1 MLRSH
6 ALRTLLRLKL
16 RGTVRRQWLRI
27 RTPKGILLTLLGLG
41 LFGIWLGSITFSSV
55 VRGSQISSLD
65 GLRGTVRLG
74 AIALTTLSLSSA
86 LSHRG
91 LFLPREEI
99 ERLFSAPLKRADLVR
114 YRLLAGFGRSFF
126 GGLILAVLVMPRMP
140 RKLFAFCGVMAGM
153 LTLPFLHQALAILLA
168 SLERRWARILKRFG
182 SSFFVSVAL
191 LFGLFFFVI
200 FLGRS
205 AQELPFLEAWLEHG
219 SAGDPLS
226 HPWLARIAWPF
237 TPWVEAI
244 TATDWPQFL
253 LWFGLCLFFGLGL
266 FEATACLPMDYR
278 ELSLETSASVAARIR
293 RARGGV
299 GGAAASRVL
308 RSTVGWSIPWLFGR
322 GPAGAVA
329 WRKLG
334 AIVRKAKGTLWVSGL
349 VLIFLTVLSSVFGI
363 RDDTGLLAPVMISFF
378 GIFYLCAGL
387 RFDFRDELP
396 RMEVIKAWPLSPI
409 RIFTAMILPEVMLV
423 TLLLLSAVFLRAA
436 IIGEF
441 HPLTLVVCGY
451 QPLLV
456 LAWVALDN
464 TIFLFVPIRFVPGQ
478 EGALQNAG
486 RGTLLMLARIFFLF
500 VALVV
505 PAGVGALARLT
516 ATMLEVHPRVGWA
529 AAIGAAWG
537 SLLAM
542 NILLLFC
549 GGVAFRRFDVA
560 RDRG

>member
-1 MLRSH
+1 MLRSR

-16 RGTVRRQWLRI
+16 RGTVRRQWLRL
-27 RTPKGILLTLLGLG
+27 RTPKGILLSLLGLG
-41 LFGIWLGSITFSSV
+41 LFGIWFGSITLSSL
-55 VRGSQISSLD
+55 VRSPQLSSLD
-65 GLRGTVRLG
+65 ELRGTVRLG

-91 LFLPREEI
+91 LFLPGEEI

-114 YRLLAGFGRSFF
+114 YRLLAGLGRSFF
-126 GGLILAVLVMPRMP
+126 GGLILAALVMPRMP
-140 RKLFAFCGVMAGM
+140 QKLFAFCGVMAGM
-153 LTLPFLHQALAILLA
+153 LSLPFLHQALAILLA
-168 SLERRWARILKRFG
+168 SLERRWARVLKRFG
-182 SSFFVSVAL
+182 STFFVGVAL

-200 FLGRS
+200 LLGRGVRDLPLL
-205 AQELPFLEAWLEHG
+205 QEWLEHG
-219 SAGDPLS
+219 FAGDPLS

-244 TATDWPQFL
+244 TATRWSEFL
-253 LWFGLCLFFGLGL
+253 PWFGVCLFLGLGL

-308 RSTVGWSIPWLFGR
+308 RTTVGWSIPWLFGR
-322 GPAGAVA
+322 SPAGAVA

-349 VLIFLTVLSSVFGI
+349 VLIFLTILSSVLGI

-396 RMEVIKAWPLSPI
+396 RMEVIKAWPLPAI
-409 RIFTAMILPEVMLV
+409 RIFTATILPEVMLV
-423 TLLLLSAVFLRAA
+423 TLLLLGAVLLRAA
-436 IIGEF
+436 LAGELY
-441 HPLTLVVCGY
+441 PLTLVVCGF

-464 TIFLFVPIRFVPGQ
+464 AIFLFVPIRFVPGQ

-486 RGTLLMLARIFFLF
+486 RGMLLMLARVFFLF
-500 VALVV
+500 VALVG
-505 PAGVGALARLT
+505 PGGVGALVRLFAT
-516 ATMLEVHPRVGWA
+516 ALEVHPRIGWA

-542 NILLLFC
+542 NIVLLFL

>member
-1 MLRSH
+1 MLRSR

-16 RGTVRRQWLRI
+16 RGTVRRQWLRL
-27 RTPKGILLTLLGLG
+27 RTPKGILLSLLGLG
-41 LFGIWLGSITFSSV
+41 LFGIWFGSITLSSL
-55 VRGSQISSLD
+55 VRSPQLSSLD
-65 GLRGTVRLG
+65 ELRGTVRLG

-91 LFLPREEI
+91 LFLPGEEI

-114 YRLLAGFGRSFF
+114 YRLLAGLGRSFF
-126 GGLILAVLVMPRMP
+126 GGLILAALVMPRMP
-140 RKLFAFCGVMAGM
+140 QKLFAFCGVMAGM
-153 LTLPFLHQALAILLA
+153 LSLPFLHQALAILLA
-168 SLERRWARILKRFG
+168 SLERRWARVLKRFG
-182 SSFFVSVAL
+182 STFFVGVAL

-200 FLGRS
+200 LLGRGVRDLPLL
-205 AQELPFLEAWLEHG
+205 QEWLEHG
-219 SAGDPLS
+219 FAGDPLS

-244 TATDWPQFL
+244 TATRWSEFL
-253 LWFGLCLFFGLGL
+253 PWFGVCLFLGLGL

-308 RSTVGWSIPWLFGR
+308 RTTVGWSIPWLFGR
-322 GPAGAVA
+322 SPAGAVA

-349 VLIFLTVLSSVFGI
+349 VLIFLTILSSVLGI

-396 RMEVIKAWPLSPI
+396 RMEVIKAWPLPAI
-409 RIFTAMILPEVMLV
+409 RIFTATILPEVMLV
-423 TLLLLSAVFLRAA
+423 TLLLLGAVLLRAA
-436 IIGEF
+436 LAGELY
-441 HPLTLVVCGY
+441 PLTLVVCGF

-464 TIFLFVPIRFVPGQ
+464 AIFLFVPIRFVPGQ

-486 RGTLLMLARIFFLF
+486 RGMLLMLARVFFLF

-505 PAGVGALARLT
+505 PGGVGALVRLFAT
-516 ATMLEVHPRVGWA
+516 ALEVHPRIGWA

-542 NILLLFC
+542 NIVLLFL